1 MISADEIANLERQTL
16 AMLDRAECALADSA
30 AGRDVTLRRRWRA
43 LPRVRLSLMR
53 PTVFALVGEFNS
65 GKSSLCNAL
74 MELDT
79 LPTDLFATTSVPTRL
94 YWSSDVE
101 MTYSTSSG
109 RDLPPTLSLAEI
121 DEPLSRIDIGAPAD
135 VLSSIELV
143 DMPGLANPEA
153 ERSNI
158 DLSSIR
164 FDALIWCTPITQAWK
179 ETEQMVWSRLP
190 VPLQQRTIL
199 ALTFADLVTAG
210 EGERVRERLSR
221 EAGPF
226 ASIVAVS
233 AVSGHAAGPADL
245 LAACRELADEL
256 KLDRL
261 LKAARIMRRFLA
273 AL

>member
-1 MISADEIANLERQTL
+1 MISADEIATLERQTI
-16 AMLDRAECALADSA
+16 AMLERAEGVLAESA
-30 AGRDVTLRRRWRA
+30 ASRDLVGRRRQRA
-43 LPRVRLSLMR
+43 LPRVRSSLMR
-53 PTVFALVGEFNS
+53 PTVFALAGEFNS

-94 YWSSDVE
+94 YWSNDVAI
-101 MTYSTSSG
+101 TYSTSSG
-109 RDLPPTLSLAEI
+109 RHLPPTLSLAEI

-135 VLSSIELV
+135 VLSSFELV

-153 ERSNI
+153 ERCSI

-164 FDALIWCTPITQAWK
+164 FDALVWCTPITQAWK
-179 ETEQMVWSRLP
+179 ETENIVWSRLP
-190 VPLQQRTIL
+190 AKFQQRTIL
-199 ALTFADLVTAG
+199 ALTFADLVTAH
-210 EGERVRERLSR
+210 ERERVRERLSQ

-226 ASIVAVS
+226 ASIIAVS
-233 AVSGHAAGPADL
+233 ALSGHEACRADL
-245 LAACRELADEL
+245 LAACGELADEL

-261 LKAARIMRRFLA
+261 LKAARIVRRFLA